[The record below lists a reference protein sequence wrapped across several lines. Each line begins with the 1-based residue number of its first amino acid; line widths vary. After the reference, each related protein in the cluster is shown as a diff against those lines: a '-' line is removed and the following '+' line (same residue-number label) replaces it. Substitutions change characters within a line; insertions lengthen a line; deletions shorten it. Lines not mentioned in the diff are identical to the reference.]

1 MEQQAGKKSG
11 APGMTP
17 STITDGM
24 LAFLDLFE
32 LSQVQG
38 TFESLEVNGTDM
50 TEVQAVVALL
60 NKRIIAD
67 DRKEE
72 TQS

>member
-1 MEQQAGKKSG
+1 
-11 APGMTP
+11 
-17 STITDGM
+17 M